1 MYVRTW
7 QVTEELSSNY
17 EGLCRLKL
25 SLTYREVLCIT
36 RNLEVLVAFH
46 AHNLLVWIV
55 LRK

>member
-46 AHNLLVWIV
+46 AHNFLVWIV